1 MTNFEAITKD
11 PETLATAIA
20 DAANDIARKC
30 GRGYDKEESAKNI
43 TAWLNKPAITTKM
56 TASVG

>member
-11 PETLATAIA
+11 PETLATSIA

-43 TAWLNKPAITTKM
+43 TAWLNKPARSPQK
-56 TASVG
+56 